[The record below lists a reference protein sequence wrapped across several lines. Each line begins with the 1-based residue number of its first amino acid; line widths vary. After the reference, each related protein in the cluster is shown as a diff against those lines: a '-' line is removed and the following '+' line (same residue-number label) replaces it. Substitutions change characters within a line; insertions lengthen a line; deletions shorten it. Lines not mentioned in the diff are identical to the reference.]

1 MISARRCASGREK
14 AASGAVGLPSPYPE
28 MLTMPTSLARS
39 EVCFLIDPLP
49 GSLQCLPHE
58 ERTLSF
64 LAHFAPNPW
73 TKQNQTVFLNPKPET
88 QNCMQKKNICLNISG
103 HRSGKFLDSSQFSCH
118 SCQFI
123 SHFTAPLPG
132 TAAQEEILITRC
144 NICKNIPGHG
154 SGEFRDSS
162 QFSCCSCQLISH
174 FMATVPVTTAQE
186 ETLIGKSCSCDGR
199 KA

>member
-58 ERTLSF
+58 ERTLS
-64 LAHFAPNPW
+64 LSPTLLLIPGPSK
-73 TKQNQTVFLNPKPET
+73 TKLFFSIQNLRPKIV
-88 QNCMQKKNICLNISG
+88 CKKNICLNISG

-144 NICKNIPGHG
+144 NICRIFLGTGQANSIILP
-154 SGEFRDSS
+154 SFLVVVANLSPTSRLL
-162 QFSCCSCQLISH
+162 CL
-174 FMATVPVTTAQE
+174 
-186 ETLIGKSCSCDGR
+186 
-199 KA
+199 

>member
-1 MISARRCASGREK
+1 MCLWTGKRLHLALSGCPPLTPRCLLCRHLWLAQRCVSSSTRFR
-14 AASGAVGLPSPYPE
+14 AACSVYPTKNALSLSPTLLLIPGPSKTKLFFSIQNLRPKI
-28 MLTMPTSLARS
+28 
-39 EVCFLIDPLP
+39 VC
-49 GSLQCLPHE
+49 
-58 ERTLSF
+58 
-64 LAHFAPNPW
+64 
-73 TKQNQTVFLNPKPET
+73 
-88 QNCMQKKNICLNISG
+88 KKNICLNISG

-174 FMATVPVTTAQE
+174 FMATVPVTTATVPVTRGDTNWQK
-186 ETLIGKSCSCDGR
+186 LLL
-199 KA
+199 

>member
-1 MISARRCASGREK
+1 MCLWTGKGCIWRCRVALPLPRDAYYADISGLLRGVFPHRPASGQL
-14 AASGAVGLPSPYPE
+14 AVFTPRG
-28 MLTMPTSLARS
+28 THSLALSPTLLLIPGPSKTKLFFSIQNLRPKI
-39 EVCFLIDPLP
+39 VC
-49 GSLQCLPHE
+49 
-58 ERTLSF
+58 
-64 LAHFAPNPW
+64 
-73 TKQNQTVFLNPKPET
+73 
-88 QNCMQKKNICLNISG
+88 KKNICLNISG

-123 SHFTAPLPG
+123 SHFTATVPG

-144 NICKNIPGHG
+144 NICKNIPGHR
-154 SGEFRDSS
+154 SGEFHYSS